1 MDPHFDF
8 NFSAAVGGFMA
19 EHAGDGVEDEA
30 VA

>member
-19 EHAGDGVEDEA
+19 KHAGDGVDDE
-30 VA
+30 VAA